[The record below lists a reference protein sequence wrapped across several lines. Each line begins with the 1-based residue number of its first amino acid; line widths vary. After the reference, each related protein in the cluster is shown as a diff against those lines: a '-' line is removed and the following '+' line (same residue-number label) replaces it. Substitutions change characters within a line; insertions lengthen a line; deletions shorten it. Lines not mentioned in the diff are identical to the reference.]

1 MYIFA
6 VVCAQIAS
14 GIYACQMQ
22 HFHLDQFRCLAR
34 SIPESWLPGSLAPW
48 LPGSLFFFKAPSS
61 NRQSLLLQL
70 RFPKIRLH
78 CNSVSPGSLASWLPD
93 SPGTLVPLHPGSM
106 APWLPGSWLPGSP
119 TPQPPGSI
127 SRQQYMY
134 IYICS
139 HFDSSSN
146 SSRYY
151 NVQYHLLCI
160 PEVPDG
166 NGSSS
171 HAGELVCFEEVLRND
186 EGAAT
191 KERSVCCS
199 RADNNYNLRGQ
210 MHLDGVK

>member
-1 MYIFA
+1 M
-6 VVCAQIAS
+6 CS
-14 GIYACQMQ
+14 N
-22 HFHLDQFRCLAR
+22 CLAR
-34 SIPESWLPGSLAPW
+34 SIPESWLPGSLAPS
-48 LPGSLFFFKAPSS
+48 LPGSLVFCFLRL
-61 NRQSLLLQL
+61 RQVTDKVCCFNFGFQ
-70 RFPKIRLH
+70 RYA
-78 CNSVSPGSLASWLPD
+78 CTA
-93 SPGTLVPLHPGSM
+93 TLFHL
-106 APWLPGSWLPGSP
+106 APWLPGSLIPLAPWFPCTLAPWLPGSLA
-119 TPQPPGSI
+119 PGSLAPQLPSPLALLVVNNI
-127 SRQQYMY
+127 C